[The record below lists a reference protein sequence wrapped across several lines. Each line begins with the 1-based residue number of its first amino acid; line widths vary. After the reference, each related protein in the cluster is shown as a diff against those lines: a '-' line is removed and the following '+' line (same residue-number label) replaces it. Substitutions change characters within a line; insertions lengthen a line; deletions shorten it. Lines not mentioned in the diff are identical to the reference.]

1 MRHIPVKV
9 IVIQSLVLLI
19 SIVAYSFNKPI
30 PHQFKEEQCG
40 FCHINYESTFYSRD
54 NIASKCNYCHG
65 KKIVSSSIV
74 V

>member
-19 SIVAYSFNKPI
+19 SIAAYSFNNHV

-40 FCHINYESTFYSRD
+40 FCHINYESTLYSRD

-65 KKIVSSSIV
+65 KKSVSFHIFV
-74 V
+74 